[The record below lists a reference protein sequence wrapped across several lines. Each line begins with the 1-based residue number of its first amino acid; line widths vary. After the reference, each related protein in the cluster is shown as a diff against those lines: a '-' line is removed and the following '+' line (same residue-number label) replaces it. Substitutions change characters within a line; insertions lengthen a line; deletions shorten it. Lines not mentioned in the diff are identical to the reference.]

1 MNLIAN
7 KETIQSM
14 FNHLAVSYSADEARE
29 ILVQKYPEMEA
40 DITELQ
46 LTVDPSKYGVTT
58 VEMGKVTKR
67 TEAGTG
73 KDLAEAV
80 KAKTKKVAKPKAE
93 KAPKAESK
101 ADIARKLYAE
111 ATDQSRGAMIKV
123 FMEQLGMSKAAAS
136 TYYYNVKG

>member
-1 MNLIAN
+1 MTLIAN

-40 DITELQ
+40 EINEIQ

-58 VEMGKVTKR
+58 VEMGKVVKR

-73 KDLAEAV
+73 NDLTEAV
-80 KAKTKKVAKPKAE
+80 KAKTKKAAKPKAE

-111 ATDQSRGAMIKV
+111 AKDQSRGAMIKV
-123 FMEQLGMSKAAAS
+123 FMDKLGMSKAAAS

>member
-1 MNLIAN
+1 MNLTAN

-40 DITELQ
+40 EINEIQ

-58 VEMGKVTKR
+58 VEMGKVVKR

-73 KDLAEAV
+73 KDLTEAV
-80 KAKTKKVAKPKAE
+80 KAKTKKAAKPKA
-93 KAPKAESK
+93 A
-101 ADIARKLYAE
+101 
-111 ATDQSRGAMIKV
+111 QV
-123 FMEQLGMSKAAAS
+123 AAAGS
-136 TYYYNVKG
+136 DDIPF

>member
-1 MNLIAN
+1 MALVAN

-40 DITELQ
+40 EINEIQ

-58 VEMGKVTKR
+58 VEMGKVVKR
-67 TEAGTG
+67 TEAGSN
-73 KDLAEAV
+73 LAEAV
-80 KAKTKKVAKPKAE
+80 KAKTSKPKAE

-101 ADIARKLYAE
+101 VDRARAIYNAAE
-111 ATDQSRGAMIKV
+111 DKSRKAMIEAFGK
-123 FMEQLGMSKAAAS
+123 ELGLSKAAAS